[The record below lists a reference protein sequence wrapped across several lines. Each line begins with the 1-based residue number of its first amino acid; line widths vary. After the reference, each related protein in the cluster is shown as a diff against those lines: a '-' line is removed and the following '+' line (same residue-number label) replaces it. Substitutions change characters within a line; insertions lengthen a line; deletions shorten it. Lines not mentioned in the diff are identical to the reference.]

1 MEPVVL
7 KNRKKKF
14 SGHFMLTGSKSISN
28 RLLIMKALSGSNVR
42 FENLSKSEDTELLK
56 YYLSFL
62 DTCANS
68 RIAMIVD
75 TKNAGTVMRFITAFA
90 AVRQGK
96 WLVTGHE
103 RMKKRPISPLVDAL
117 RDLGANIEYTE
128 EEGFPPIKLLGH
140 QLQST
145 DITIDA
151 RQSSQF
157 ASALMM
163 IAPYLSYG
171 LTINLKGKPVSESY
185 LHMTARLMQQAGID
199 VELDSQSI
207 KVEPGEYHLKP
218 VYIEPD
224 WSSAS
229 YWYEVVALSNDA
241 SVFIEGL
248 KEDSCQGD
256 HVLSEIFND
265 FGVETQFTETGI
277 RISKKGKA
285 ANEFS
290 YNFNNNPDIAPTV
303 LVTCAALGIKADF
316 KGINHLR
323 LKESDRIEGLTTELA
338 KIGAKFKKS
347 GNSFILTPGKPL
359 QTIKEV
365 DFDTYN
371 DHRMAM
377 SFAPLSMLI
386 DTVKINNPG
395 VVRKSY
401 PGFWKD
407 LNNFGISVTI
417 PEGVCV

>member
-1 MEPVVL
+1 MEPVIL
-7 KNRKKKF
+7 KNRKKNLNGTF
-14 SGHFMLTGSKSISN
+14 RLTGSKSISN
-28 RLLIMKALSGSNVR
+28 RLLIMKALSGSDVR
-42 FENLSKSEDTELLK
+42 FENLSKSEDTDLLK

-75 TKNAGTVMRFITAFA
+75 AKNAGTVMRFITAFA

-103 RMKKRPISPLVDAL
+103 RMKKRPIAPLVDAL
-117 RDLGANIEYTE
+117 RKLGANIEYTE
-128 EEGFPPIKLLGH
+128 ENGFPPIKLLGH

-145 DITIDA
+145 DITIDT

-157 ASALMM
+157 VSALMM

-171 LTINLKGKPVSESY
+171 LTINFKGKPVSEAY
-185 LHMTARLMQQAGID
+185 IQMTARLMQQADID
-199 VELDSQSI
+199 VETDSQSVKI
-207 KVEPGEYHLKP
+207 EPGEYHLKP
-218 VYIEPD
+218 IYIEPD

-229 YWYEVVALSNDA
+229 YWYELVALSEG
-241 SVFIEGL
+241 SHVFIEGL

-256 HVLSEIFND
+256 HVLSEIFEK
-265 FGVETQFTETGI
+265 FGVETEFLPNGI
-277 RISKKGKA
+277 NITKRGEATK
-285 ANEFS
+285 EFKYDFS
-290 YNFNNNPDIAPTV
+290 NNPDVAPTV
-303 LVTCAALGIKADF
+303 MVTCAALGITGTF
-316 KGINHLR
+316 TGINHLR
-323 LKESDRIEGLTTELA
+323 LKESDRIEGLTAELA
-338 KIGAKFKKS
+338 KIGTRLTKS
-347 GNSFILTPGKPL
+347 GSSFVLTPGKAL
-359 QTIKEV
+359 DSVSEV

-377 SFAPLSMLI
+377 SFAPLSLLI

-407 LNNFGISVTI
+407 LNTFGISVTI
-417 PEGVCV
+417 PEGICV